1 MTAYELF
8 NDILPEL
15 WNMDEDSRSKAP
27 SKISSSLISNQYPP
41 VNYGVDINGSLIIN
55 VALAGKKKEDIDV
68 NFEDNY
74 LTIEVGTL
82 PEKEES
88 ETEEKEGST
97 PVYEIGWI
105 QRGFREYDYA
115 KQSIFIDTTKFD
127 IEKLEMKM
135 EDGMLDIT
143 IPKLECLKP
152 RKIQFTK

>member
-15 WNMDEDSRSKAP
+15 WNIDEDSRSKAP
-27 SKISSSLISNQYPP
+27 SKISSSLISNQCPP

-74 LTIEVGTL
+74 LTIEVGKL
-82 PEKEES
+82 PEKEDP
-88 ETEEKEGST
+88 EEKAEDA
-97 PVYEIGWI
+97 PAYEIGWI

-135 EDGMLDIT
+135 EDGMLDII

>member
-27 SKISSSLISNQYPP
+27 SKINSSLISSQCPP

-74 LTIEVGTL
+74 LTIEVGKL
-82 PEKEES
+82 PEKEDV
-88 ETEEKEGST
+88 EEKEEEDA
-97 PVYEIGWI
+97 PVHEIGWI

>member
-15 WNMDEDSRSKAP
+15 WNMNEDSRSKAP

-41 VNYGVDINGSLIIN
+41 VNYGVDNEGSLIIN
-55 VALAGKKKEDIDV
+55 VALAGKKKEDIDIS
-68 NFEDNY
+68 FEDNY
-74 LTIEVGTL
+74 LTIEVGKL
-82 PEKEES
+82 PEKEDV
-88 ETEEKEGST
+88 EEKAENA
-97 PVYEIGWI
+97 PAYEIGWI

-115 KQSIFIDTTKFD
+115 KQTIFIDTTKFD

-135 EDGMLDIT
+135 EDGMLDIA

>member
-15 WNMDEDSRSKAP
+15 WNIDEDSRSKTP
-27 SKISSSLISNQYPP
+27 SKISSTLISNQYPP
-41 VNYGVDINGSLIIN
+41 VNYGVDNEGSLIIN

-68 NFEDNY
+68 SFEDNY
-74 LTIEVGTL
+74 LTIEVGKL
-82 PEKEES
+82 PQE
-88 ETEEKEGST
+88 ETEDKKAEDT

-135 EDGMLDIT
+135 EDGMLDIA

-152 RKIQFTK
+152 RKIQFKK